1 MQEITNPEIIKEFE
15 KKKLSD
21 TGIEGLSLSNEVNDP
36 EIVKKFQEQ
45 KKDQTIEGSVKK
57 SLGAIKEFFTGTKRT
72 EYPELP
78 ELGSYKGEGALKVAI
93 GTMINP
99 NQKAQAEIIKAQI
112 PGSEIVQD
120 KYENIIAVMPDG
132 KSFYLNKPG
141 ASQQDFIQT
150 TGQVLQYIPGYSTAI
165 KLAGKSLLK
174 KSLYAGAAGGATS
187 VAQDVAT
194 KPLGATEIDVPRA
207 VISTVVPTVF
217 EGAVNPIAAKTWKKL
232 VGNPKFVTKTKDG
245 KLVLNS
251 KGRKAAKDAGVDPD
265 NVDEKFIKSFS
276 DELSRGIKTDIAA
289 SQAGAGKFGFR
300 LSKSQAIGDD
310 EGMAALIEA
319 SKGAYGLD
327 AQKAAREFL
336 KQQNIDIET
345 TASNLL
351 NKFNKGEIAREDI
364 ESAGQNILNAVQK
377 NFTKSSEKVTTAY
390 NMVDKD
396 AVFNAGDSNI
406 DVLST
411 SVQKAIKES
420 TDVID
425 KELTPATIKG
435 IQSINNFIKKVKPQG
450 KKKLPVTTF
459 QEFETLRKKI
469 SALFPAAKNATDR
482 KNLTAILNEYDKF
495 YDDAIDNALFS
506 GDEVAL
512 NAIKQAR
519 SEFNLKQ
526 KLFGVNAIKKN
537 GIKIDDRAG
546 KVIQKILN
554 DPDVTPLN
562 TIDYIFGSAQLGQ
575 KQGSLSL
582 VRRLKT
588 IFGGELGEDV
598 SELAARS
605 SDFQSLRTAS
615 FEKLIRDSSR
625 NGVFNP
631 QKFVNQW
638 STARQKYNDVLKE
651 LYDPDELR
659 LIDDFVREVRKT
671 FKPKDLVNASN
682 TASALS
688 RTIQNVGRALV
699 GIFGFKFANIQG
711 LLAARTAFDRA
722 RDVVG
727 EKAAKKLIQQEIIGI
742 GQRATP
748 PGVTAAETIGVQ
760 ELTDRYRRPL
770 SVPVAPQGLIRR

>member
-1 MQEITNPEIIKEFE
+1 MKEITDPKIIEKFKEQQSSQSVVDDLPIGKEITDPDIIKQFN
-15 KKKLSD
+15 K
-21 TGIEGLSLSNEVNDP
+21 
-36 EIVKKFQEQ
+36 Q
-45 KKDQTIEGSVKK
+45 KEDQTIEGAVKK
-57 SLGAIKEFFTGTKRT
+57 SLGAVKEFFTGTKRT

-78 ELGSYKGEGALKVAI
+78 EIGAYKGTGAAKVAT
-93 GTMINP
+93 GLMINP

-120 KYENIIAVMPDG
+120 KYENLIAVMPDG

-141 ASQQDFIQT
+141 ASEQDFLQT
-150 TGQVLQYIPGYSTAI
+150 TGQVLQYIPGYSSAV

-174 KSLYAGAAGGATS
+174 KSIYAGGAGGLTS
-187 VAQDVAT
+187 VAQDIAT
-194 KPLGATEIDVPRA
+194 KPLGSTEIDVPRA
-207 VISTVVPTVF
+207 VISTVVPFVF
-217 EGAVNPIAAKTWKKL
+217 EGAINPIAAKTWKRL
-232 VGNPKFVTKTKDG
+232 VGNPSFVTKKNG

-251 KGRKAAKDAGVDPD
+251 KGRKAAIDAGVDPD
-265 NVDEKFIKSFS
+265 NIDEQFIKSFS
-276 DELSRGIKTDIAA
+276 DELSKGIKTDIAA
-289 SQAGAGKFGFR
+289 SQAGAGRFGFR

-319 SKGAYGLD
+319 SKGSYGLE

-345 TASNLL
+345 TAGNLL
-351 NKFNKGEIAREDI
+351 NKFNKGEIAKEDL
-364 ESAGQNILNAVQK
+364 ESAGQSILNAVQK
-377 NFTKSSEKVTTAY
+377 SFKKSSEKVTTAY

-406 DVLST
+406 NVLS
-411 SVQKAIKES
+411 SSIQKAVKES
-420 TDVID
+420 TDVVD
-425 KELTPATIKG
+425 KELTPATIRAT
-435 IQSINNFIKKVKPQG
+435 QFINNFVKKVKPQK

-469 SALFPAAKNATDR
+469 TALFPAAKNATDK

-506 GDEVAL
+506 GEEFAL

-526 KLFGVNAIKKN
+526 KLFGINAIKKN

-562 TIDYIFGSAQLGQ
+562 TVDYIFGSAQLGQ
-575 KQGSLSL
+575 KQGSLSI
-582 VRRLKT
+582 VRRLKN
-588 IFGGELGEDV
+588 IFGGEAGEDV
-598 SELAARS
+598 SKLAARS

-631 QKFVNQW
+631 QRFVNQW

-671 FKPKDLVNASN
+671 FTPRDLVNASN
-682 TASALS
+682 TASAMS

-722 RDVVG
+722 RDVAG
-727 EKAAKKLIQQEIIGI
+727 EKAAKKLIQQEIVGI

-748 PGVTAAETIGVQ
+748 PSITAAETVGVQ
-760 ELTDRYRRPL
+760 ELADRYRRPL